1 MSASE
6 DIATCA
12 AALGALGGHVS
23 EDHWAI
29 VRIVRQ
35 NLTATA
41 EQVQHMESG
50 LTIPEPTTT
59 RPEAPA
65 AQGA

>member
-12 AALGALGGHVS
+12 AALGALGGHVT
-23 EDHWAI
+23 EEHLAI

-41 EQVQHMESG
+41 EEVAHMENG

-59 RPEAPA
+59 GPEAHVA
-65 AQGA
+65 